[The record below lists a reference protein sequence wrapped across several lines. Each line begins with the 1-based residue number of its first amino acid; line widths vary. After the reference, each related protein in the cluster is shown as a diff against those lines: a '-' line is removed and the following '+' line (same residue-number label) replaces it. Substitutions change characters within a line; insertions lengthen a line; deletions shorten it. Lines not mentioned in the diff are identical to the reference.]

1 MSHSSFTSP
10 PVVEPR
16 GFFHKSSGLHL
27 GSRQS
32 LDMIWMNWDSHAL
45 MAPFFGTD
53 ETTHMKFVQNL
64 LFSCFR
70 FQSPLPSTI
79 SRAAHAARCGSN
91 NQLTDMSSLENNDLV
106 IVERNIPCLGDG
118 KSGFWN
124 PFCCIGKWYP
134 NGCVAKICW
143 DFIARKT
150 PSHWGVTTLPG
161 SPFQSMLA
169 PDPQIKRVKSFN
181 THKTS
186 KNASK
191 WTKWTRKKNRWKMV
205 STPQPRRWLLV
216 CTASNQNSTPRVSFK
231 HLRPATGKS
240 GETHLSHGQR
250 MTNKTGGVKSENHPH
265 PHGVFLPTTWC
276 CQTWLNHVT
285 RLYN

>member
-1 MSHSSFTSP
+1 MP
-10 PVVEPR
+10 WW
-16 GFFHKSSGLHL
+16 L
-27 GSRQS
+27 
-32 LDMIWMNWDSHAL
+32 
-45 MAPFFGTD
+45 PFLELTD

-191 WTKWTRKKNRWKMV
+191 WTKYPKKVVGKWSRLPSLGDDFWFV
-205 STPQPRRWLLV
+205 LLQ
-216 CTASNQNSTPRVSFK
+216 TKIAHLGSASNICALRLENLEKHISPMAKEWQTKLKGWKVKTTPTHTVFFYLQHDAVK
-231 HLRPATGKS
+231 HGWTMSLD
-240 GETHLSHGQR
+240 
-250 MTNKTGGVKSENHPH
+250 
-265 PHGVFLPTTWC
+265 
-276 CQTWLNHVT
+276 
-285 RLYN
+285 